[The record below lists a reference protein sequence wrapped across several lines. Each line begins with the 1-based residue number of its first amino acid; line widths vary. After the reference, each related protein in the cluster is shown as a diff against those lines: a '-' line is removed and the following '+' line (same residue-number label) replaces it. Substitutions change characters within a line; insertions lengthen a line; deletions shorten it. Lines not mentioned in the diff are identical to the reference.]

1 VLVDFELRLRSNIG
15 AEVSAMQSIEKHSIL
30 PTTLSLSLTLV
41 LASAFTI
48 VAAFSAQ
55 AETCGQ
61 LAAVKGNGVEILRMQ
76 SGRGSDQVRYAI
88 RVQESKVAP
97 LECDDV
103 IIAGRDS
110 SAKIIL
116 ANGKLSLGPES
127 RIEIAGHS
135 EGVGAAT
142 AKVSLINLTYGKMRA
157 LIQKTIQKDVALP
170 AKGDKKAE
178 PQAAFRVRTFSAV
191 AGVRGTDFYTSYDP
205 NAGLTEQATIEGSVE
220 VQQAGTSQKVL
231 VESGKQ
237 VSVETTPAALTAAS
251 RLSSGAATLEPPKQ
265 TPDINEP
272 VKLIKVVPIQDSVR
286 NEIRVTSA
294 VVRDDKDFGHA
305 KAVEVLGKPETWIL
319 EREKVPEKLNNLKN
333 EF

>member
-103 IIAGRDS
+103 ITTPMRDS
-110 SAKIIL
+110 PSRQ
-116 ANGKLSLGPES
+116 LSKAQLKFSKRGL
-127 RIEIAGHS
+127 R
-135 EGVGAAT
+135 
-142 AKVSLINLTYGKMRA
+142 
-157 LIQKTIQKDVALP
+157 
-170 AKGDKKAE
+170 KK
-178 PQAAFRVRTFSAV
+178 F
-191 AGVRGTDFYTSYDP
+191 
-205 NAGLTEQATIEGSVE
+205 L
-220 VQQAGTSQKVL
+220 L
-231 VESGKQ
+231 
-237 VSVETTPAALTAAS
+237 
-251 RLSSGAATLEPPKQ
+251 
-265 TPDINEP
+265 
-272 VKLIKVVPIQDSVR
+272 KVVNKFQLRQLRQLLPQHLVCP
-286 NEIRVTSA
+286 
-294 VVRDDKDFGHA
+294 
-305 KAVEVLGKPETWIL
+305 LGQRLLSRQNKRPT
-319 EREKVPEKLNNLKN
+319 
-333 EF
+333 